1 MKAREI
7 VKVIMESMNLSNAT
21 MAARLSITPAALWDR
36 LNTKKTKDIPVST
49 LNEMLKVMD
58 YKIIIVPRETRVPT
72 NGYTVD

>member
-7 VKVIMESMNLSNAT
+7 VKTIMENLNVSNAT

-36 LNTKKTKDIPVST
+36 LNTKKVKDIPVST
-49 LNEMLKVMD
+49 LNEMLKALD